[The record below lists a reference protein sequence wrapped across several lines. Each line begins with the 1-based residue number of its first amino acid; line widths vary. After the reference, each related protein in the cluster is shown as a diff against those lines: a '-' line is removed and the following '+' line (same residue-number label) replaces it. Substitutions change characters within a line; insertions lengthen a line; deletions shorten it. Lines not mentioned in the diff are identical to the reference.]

1 MPNPVRDDPE
11 FLSMGRPR
19 CPRCQTRM
27 ITTAFSDE
35 AEGFERRTLECLKC
49 GHCELKI
56 VTVGPIKPHT
66 LAWSN
71 DAPSNAVK
79 TR

>member
-1 MPNPVRDDPE
+1 
-11 FLSMGRPR
+11 
-19 CPRCQTRM
+19 M
-27 ITTAFSDE
+27 ITTAFLDQP
-35 AEGFERRTLECLKC
+35 EGFERRTLECLKC
-49 GHCELKI
+49 GHSELKI

-71 DAPSNAVK
+71 DTPTNAVK